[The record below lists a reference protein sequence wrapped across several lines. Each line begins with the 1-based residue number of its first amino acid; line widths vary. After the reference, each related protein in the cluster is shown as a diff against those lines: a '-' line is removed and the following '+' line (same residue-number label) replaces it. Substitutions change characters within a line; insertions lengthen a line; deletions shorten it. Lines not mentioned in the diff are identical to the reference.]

1 MDNQTIL
8 DENELK
14 EMNECA
20 NLCIKAMVQKTKPLT
35 KKSVQRSIDLDDV
48 ASPSVVAYEVADPT
62 VTYKD
67 QDKARSRK
75 RTRYLNTHWVN
86 PLARK
91 RLKSSALDKPST
103 EGEVTDVEFTTFL
116 KTKQPTW

>member
-1 MDNQTIL
+1 
-8 DENELK
+8 
-14 EMNECA
+14 
-20 NLCIKAMVQKTKPLT
+20 MVQKTKPLT
-35 KKSVQRSIDLDDV
+35 KNSVQQSIDLDDV
-48 ASPSVVAYEVADPT
+48 ASSSVVAYEAADP
-62 VTYKD
+62 YKD
-67 QDKARSRK
+67 QDKARGRK

-103 EGEVTDVEFTTFL
+103 EGEVTDVEFTAFL

>member
-1 MDNQTIL
+1 MDSQSIL
-8 DENELK
+8 DENDLK
-14 EMNECA
+14 EMDECV
-20 NLCIKAMVQKTKPLT
+20 NNCIKEMVEKTKPLT
-35 KKSVQRSIDLDDV
+35 KNSVQQSINLDDI
-48 ASPSVVAYEVADPT
+48 ASPSLVAYEVANPN

-67 QDKARSRK
+67 RDKARSRK
-75 RTRYLNTHWVN
+75 RTRFLCKEWVN

-103 EGEVTDVEFTTFL
+103 EGEVTDVEFTAFL